1 MDQPSPVVSLR
12 PVDAGNWR
20 DVARLTVAPGQERFV
35 ATPTYYLALC
45 SYGDVWHPLA
55 VYAGGEVVGFL
66 MWGVDD
72 ADGSCWLGGV
82 LVDAADPGSG
92 RGTRGAG
99 AGPPAPARGSG
110 CRRVRPVVRPENTV
124 ARSLY
129 ASLGFAETGEVDDDE
144 VVARRLPS

>member
-1 MDQPSPVVSLR
+1 MDEPSRVVSLR

-82 LVDAADPGSG
+82 FVDAASQG
-92 RGTRGAG
+92 RGMGRAALVQALQLLSEEAG
-99 AGPPAPARGSG
+99 AAGFGLSYS
-110 CRRVRPVVRPENTV
+110 PENTA
-124 ARSLY
+124 ARALY

-144 VVARRLPS
+144 VVARRPPP

>member
-1 MDQPSPVVSLR
+1 VDERSPVVSLR

-82 LVDAADPGSG
+82 LVDATTQG
-92 RGTRGAG
+92 RGVGRAALAQALQLLREEAG
-99 AGPPAPARGSG
+99 ATGFALSYA
-110 CRRVRPVVRPENTV
+110 PENTV

-129 ASLGFAETGEVDDDE
+129 ASLGFAETGEVDDGE
-144 VVARRLPS
+144 VVARRPPS